1 MLDLDEDQLA
11 NNILELTINDDRKW
25 IEAAIKLYNGLQ
37 KLTKL
42 DKFKELNK
50 LQKVSRKNRL
60 EDKLKQQE

>member
-42 DKFKELNK
+42 DTFIELNT

-60 EDKLKQQE
+60 EDKLK